1 MNFFGHAVV
10 GLWESDD
17 ARFVLGAMLPDL
29 CGMLGIRAARPQDAT
44 CASLAAGVEFHHRT
58 DAAFH
63 GCERFV
69 ALCSDS
75 VDVLTAQGVGRG
87 TSRAVGHVGTELLLD
102 GFLSANREARAMY
115 ARALALGVDERL
127 SESVLMDRGDQK
139 RMHDGLKRL
148 LRAPIPEAYTQ
159 PTFVTDR
166 LQWILSS
173 RPRLAMQ
180 PQDAPIVQAHLTRL
194 SSELSST
201 WTEILDQVR
210 ARLAP

>member
-10 GLWESDD
+10 GLWRSDD

-29 CGMLGIRAARPQDAT
+29 CGMLGIRASRAEDAKI
-44 CASLAAGVEFHHRT
+44 AELSAGIEFHHRT

-63 GCERFV
+63 GCDRFV
-69 ALCSDS
+69 ALCSQT
-75 VDVLTAQGVGRG
+75 VEALTAQGVGRG

-102 GFLSANREARAMY
+102 GLLSTQRDARAVY
-115 ARALALGVDERL
+115 TQALTLAVDERL
-127 SESVLMDRGDQK
+127 SESVLVDPDEQA
-139 RMHDGLKRL
+139 RMHKGLDRL
-148 LRAPIPEAYTQ
+148 RRAPIPEAYTD
-159 PTFVTDR
+159 PVFVADR

-180 PQDAPIVQAHLTRL
+180 PHDGPIVQHELTRL
-194 SSELSST
+194 AQDVSAS

-210 ARLAP
+210 ARLAL

>member
-29 CGMLGIRAARPQDAT
+29 CGMLGIRAARPQEAT
-44 CASLAAGVEFHHRT
+44 CAALAAGVEFHYRT

-75 VDVLTAQGVGRG
+75 VEALTAQGVGRG
-87 TSRAVGHVGTELLLD
+87 TARAVGHVGSELLLD
-102 GFLSANREARAMY
+102 GFLSENRAARAMY
-115 ARALALGVDERL
+115 SRALSLGVDERL
-127 SESVLMDRGDQK
+127 SEAVLSEPGEQK

-148 LRAPIPEAYTQ
+148 LRAPIPEAYIE
-159 PTFVTDR
+159 PAFVADR

-180 PQDAPIVQAHLTRL
+180 PQDAPIVQAHLTRVRD
-194 SSELSST
+194 ELSST
-201 WTEILDQVR
+201 WTEVLDQVR